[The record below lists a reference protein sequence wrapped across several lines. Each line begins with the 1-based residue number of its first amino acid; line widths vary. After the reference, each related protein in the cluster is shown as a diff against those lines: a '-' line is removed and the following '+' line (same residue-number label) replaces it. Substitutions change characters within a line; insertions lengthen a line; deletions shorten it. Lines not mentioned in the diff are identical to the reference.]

1 MKPVKT
7 TNDLTSYLQN
17 KTPGD
22 AVMVTYKHRN
32 IERQTLLTLKEQ
44 TAFTIVP
51 FEQSGKTVTDDM
63 KKIRD
68 SWFSTHTK

>member
-1 MKPVKT
+1 MV
-7 TNDLTSYLQN
+7 
-17 KTPGD
+17 
-22 AVMVTYKHRN
+22 VVTYKHRGEEKKTN
-32 IERQTLLTLKEQ
+32 LSLKEQ
-44 TAFTIVP
+44 TGVSLVP